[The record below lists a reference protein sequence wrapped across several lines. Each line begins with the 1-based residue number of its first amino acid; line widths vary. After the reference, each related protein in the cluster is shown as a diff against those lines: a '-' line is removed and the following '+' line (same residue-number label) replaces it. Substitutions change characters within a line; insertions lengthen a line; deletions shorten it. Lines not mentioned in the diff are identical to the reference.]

1 MPGGLPAMRLPDR
14 LAHALFPLGTG
25 HEANPLLDIGR
36 PFLWAIPVAAV
47 LGLLSAVLEGL
58 GIGLLVPLMY
68 VGLAQEIPASIPSLL
83 RPLAEFA
90 WSFPPEVRLLYIGG
104 AILALI
110 LFKAVVIISN
120 ANLVASVEGRV
131 GHRIRQRLAGHLL
144 RTEFPYF
151 LRHDP
156 AYLVNTVATDSW
168 RAADATRHIFG
179 LATAT
184 AALIGFGTF
193 LALIEWRLFLMVS
206 VGVLLIRLAQTSYNR
221 HVRRKSVWVSSA
233 NQGLAAR
240 MLHLVVGIRMI
251 RVFGRDAYEQQR
263 FDEASEDVR
272 QAMFS
277 IARATLLV
285 GPVFEFSL
293 AVLLIATLIVATR
306 LGVALP
312 VTAAFLVLL
321 YRLQP
326 HLRTVSEARV
336 GLASLQGSVDE
347 VERLLNRPVSPTEK
361 AAVEHKG
368 TAAGESL
375 RPADIVF
382 DRVSFRF
389 PGADRGGDALRQA
402 SFTIPH
408 GRTTALIGRSGAGK
422 TTIVNLLCRLL
433 EPSAGRILYGEEDL
447 ADIDVGQW
455 RSRIALAGQDVD
467 LIDGSVRDNIV
478 YGQPG
483 ASDEEV
489 FEAAR
494 LADVIDLV
502 KDLPRGLD
510 TPVAGRGLNLSGG
523 QRQRLGLARALLR
536 RPRLLILD
544 EATNAVDGVS
554 EASIIRLLAG
564 SRWFETALI
573 ISHRRSTLAACDYGI
588 VLHAGQ
594 VVEQGDFASLA
605 YVERMEAPHP
615 AVEDAG

>member
-1 MPGGLPAMRLPDR
+1 MRLPDR
-14 LAHALFPLGTG
+14 MAYMLFPVGTG
-25 HEANPLLDIGR
+25 HRDNQLLELGR

-47 LGLLSAVLEGL
+47 LGLFSAVLEGL

-68 VGLAQEIPASIPSLL
+68 VGLAQEIPASIPPLL

-90 WSFPPEVRLLYIGG
+90 RSFSPEVRLLYIGG
-104 AILALI
+104 AILGLI
-110 LFKAVVIISN
+110 LVKALVIITN
-120 ANLVASVEGRV
+120 ANLVASIEGRV
-131 GHRIRQRLAGHLL
+131 SHRIRQRLAGHLL

-156 AYLVNTVATDSW
+156 AYLVNVVATDSW

-206 VGVLLIRLAQTSYNR
+206 AGVLAIRLGQTAYNR
-221 HVRRKSVWVSSA
+221 HVRRRSVWVTTA

-240 MLHLVVGIRMI
+240 MLHLVTGIRMI
-251 RVFGRDAYEQQR
+251 RVFGRDAYEQER

-272 QAMFS
+272 QSMFS

-293 AVLLIATLIVATR
+293 AVLLIATLLVSTR
-306 LGVALP
+306 LGVELP

-347 VERLLNRPVSPTEK
+347 VERLLARPVSPTEV
-361 AAVEHKG
+361 AAVERSG
-368 TAAGESL
+368 TADPAAL
-375 RPADIVF
+375 PPADIRF

-389 PGADRGGDALRQA
+389 PGTDRGGDALREA
-402 SFTIPH
+402 SFVIPH

-433 EPSAGRILYGEEDL
+433 EPGSGRILYGDREL
-447 ADIDVGQW
+447 ADIDVGHW
-455 RSRIALAGQDVD
+455 RRRIALAGQDVD

-494 LADVIDLV
+494 LADVLDLV

-510 TPVAGRGLNLSGG
+510 TSVAARGLNLSGG
-523 QRQRLGLARALLR
+523 QRQRLGLARALVR
-536 RPRLLILD
+536 RPQLLILD

-554 EASIIRLLAG
+554 EASIIRLLAS

-573 ISHRRSTLAACDYGI
+573 ISHRRSTLAACNYGI
-588 VLHAGQ
+588 VLDAGR
-594 VVEQGDFASLA
+594 VVEQGEFATLS
-605 YVERMEAPHP
+605 YVGRMESPHP
-615 AVEDAG
+615 ATGTMP